1 LTAFR
6 LRFAPRS
13 RNTRRKWLLTGIK
26 RTRRH
31 EIRLL
36 ADTADEAIALAKNS
50 YRFSSIT
57 DCVED
62 LPKQLPGGGVWIK
75 VKIRKLPLPTQWDI
89 LTRLAASIGTRHI
102 D

>member
-1 LTAFR
+1 MTD
-6 LRFAPRS
+6 
-13 RNTRRKWLLTGIK
+13 TRKKWLLTGIK

-36 ADTADEAIALAKNS
+36 ADTADEAIALAKSS

-62 LPKQLPGGGVWIK
+62 PPKRLPGGGFSLGW
-75 VKIRKLPLPTQWDI
+75 
-89 LTRLAASIGTRHI
+89 AAHNDPIYENAGWNFLIGKNLNPHLR
-102 D
+102 